1 MRNQSGDNRSLSGSL
16 QAIHLMIPFIIL
28 GFTDIFSFP
37 QFSPQEHFSLFSWT
51 HKDTSAYSYGYNL
64 SAVIKSQKQT
74 NNNLVVQA
82 DVQVPGLPDW
92 LTSDDSMEITFLG
105 SKPANIINC
114 SPGYEKCSWLEKIR
128 LSQPYNGID
137 SMHFVFPVADQ
148 ISSYHRY
155 DHIIIRVN
163 DSIQLQYQGVDDTV
177 FMGSFLNANKK
188 NDPDNWLVAKGAII
202 VRVSNNA
209 PFKIHQIQMDARYS
223 SLIAQYIGFDL
234 YSKLGTG
241 CDHFGIDFTGKTT
254 AIRVSNVRINADT
267 LIADSSYTIS
277 WTTEEK
283 EAVEACS
290 IFASFNDR
298 SEWYVQPVNNVDYIK
313 KNETYSWTVP
323 RQVRSCRFKVVVSGN
338 GQVAS
343 ATSPL
348 YPVKAL
354 SESPIDDSEV
364 VNNYILTAVTKSD
377 TVYLNWNESTTAT
390 SVGDSIGIFKC
401 AYQFI
406 DRNDQGVELIR
417 MFPVAASSFVMPDP
431 EGLTYVGLLVR
442 NNKGKWSKTTP
453 KSIVSV
459 GRVVFDTV
467 TITPSDT
474 HNLFNNSLR
483 VWNTSN
489 IVISDTVE
497 QWKGSLNGFI
507 SISSGFTFKN
517 RDKISKPLWFQVPY
531 IKTSFT
537 VNPVNIRLY
546 SFDINKGGWTV
557 SQDSVI
563 VDTTKSVVSARNSSP
578 WLPFMFLIDTLKPGI
593 SLLDSSKDPVKSG
606 QRIHYNITVTDN
618 VKNCAWKFMAGTGD
632 ERPLDLSFYVDT
644 SSKSQI
650 LGVTVPQVIVDGCT
664 GFRALFAVSDMVHE
678 NTVDLG
684 RPVIREN
691 WNCDNITIDTM
702 QWTPVLVSANLDNP
716 ELKSVMTLSSGKEN
730 WSYNKEEMRIIKW
743 IPGHPNA
750 FEGGWVEYSESEKN
764 LFQIKPGQLLWVKTK
779 EHLNLD
785 FGQAVIPKL
794 NVVDTII
801 LPPNQWTDFSNP
813 FPFDIYLGDI
823 FKATSNPII
832 DSSIGIYTW
841 DKDSLNRSYSTNLLY
856 INGLSGHSEPDESIK
871 NRKSY
876 TVFNKATI
884 PIALFIPAIST
895 DASAFVNTQGSLAKR
910 VTGSKWSLGIRS
922 WGSDNISNAS
932 VYLGENSALS
942 KEMTNPLSPSF
953 SSQRISIYDKGRKK
967 TWGVVLSPKE
977 SESGNYFEVLFENN
991 SSSAATISA
1000 VIGEMSGIEQSRSV
1014 RWYDAEN
1021 DNWIS
1026 AIDTIKVSL
1035 KPKQRLVKIIA
1046 IGDEQY
1052 FRDLGSLVRK
1062 NILALRAVYPNPFAR
1077 AFTIQ
1082 YSLPY
1087 ETRKVTFLLFD
1098 LLGKVVWQRDIHDV
1112 RPGPSMIRVDKMMAT
1127 GLYVLQ
1133 MRVLM
1138 DDPGSPK
1145 VLNRRVMC
1153 VR

>member
-16 QAIHLMIPFIIL
+16 QAIHLLIPFIIL

-74 NNNLVVQA
+74 INNLVVQA

-578 WLPFMFLIDTLKPGI
+578 WLPFMFLIDTLKPVI
-593 SLLDSSKDPVKSG
+593 SFLDSSKVPVKSG

-618 VKNCAWKFMAGTGD
+618 VKNCIWKFMAGTGD
-632 ERPLDLSFYVDT
+632 ERPVDLSFYVDT
-644 SSKSQI
+644 SSKSQTF
-650 LGVTVPQVIVDGCT
+650 GVTVPQVVVDGCT
-664 GFRALFAVSDMVHE
+664 GFRSHFTISDLVHE
-678 NTVDLG
+678 SIVDLG
-684 RPVIREN
+684 RSVIREG
-691 WNCDNITIDTM
+691 WNCDNITTDTL
-702 QWTPVLVSANLDNP
+702 QWTPVSVSALP
-716 ELKSVMTLSSGKEN
+716 ESSSVRSLMNSHYKISN
-730 WSYNKEEMRIIKW
+730 WQYKTNEMRIIKW
-743 IPGHPNA
+743 IPGHPKA
-750 FEGGWVEYSESEKN
+750 FEGGWVEYNEAEN
-764 LFQIKPGQLLWVKTK
+764 DLFQIKPGQLLWIKTK
-779 EHLNLD
+779 ERFNLD
-785 FGQAVIPKL
+785 FGRAVVPKL
-794 NVVDTII
+794 NAIDTIT
-801 LPPNQWTDFSNP
+801 LPPKQWTDFSNP
-813 FPFDIYLGDI
+813 FPFDIYMGDI
-823 FKATSNPII
+823 FYATSNPAI
-832 DSSIGIYTW
+832 DSLLKIYSW
-841 DKDSLNRSYSTNLLY
+841 DKDSLNKSYGANLVYFKALDDY
-856 INGLSGHSEPDESIK
+856 SNPSVAIK
-871 NRKSY
+871 GWKSY
-876 TVFNKATI
+876 TVFNGSTV
-884 PIALFIPAIST
+884 PVSLHIPAVST
-895 DASAFVNTQGSLAKR
+895 GASTLVKTQKPLAKKEDVR
-910 VTGSKWSLGIRS
+910 QWSLGIKS
-922 WGSDNISNAS
+922 WGSDNINNAS
-932 VYLGENSALS
+932 VYLGTNSGLS
-942 KEMTNPLSPSF
+942 KEITSPLSPSF
-953 SSQRISIYDKGRKK
+953 SSQGISIYDKSRKK
-967 TWGVVLSPKE
+967 TWGIVVSPKG
-977 SESGNYFEVLFENN
+977 SESGSYFEVLFENN
-991 SSSAATISA
+991 ASNATTVRA
-1000 VIGEMSGIEQSRSV
+1000 VIGEMFDIEQSFSV
-1014 RWYDAEN
+1014 QWYDSEK
-1021 DNWIS
+1021 DIWIN
-1026 AIDTIKVSL
+1026 AQDTMEVNL
-1035 KPKQRLVKIIA
+1035 KPKQRLVKVIA
-1046 IGDEQY
+1046 VGNEQY
-1052 FRDLGSLVRK
+1052 FRDLGSIVRR
-1062 NILALRAVYPNPFAR
+1062 NTLALRAVYPNPFNR
-1077 AFTIQ
+1077 TFSIQ

-1087 ETRKVTFLLFD
+1087 QTRKVTFLLYD
-1098 LLGKVVWQRDIHDV
+1098 LLGKVAWQKDILDIH
-1112 RPGPSMIRVDKMMAT
+1112 PGPSTMKVDRMLAT

-1133 MRVLM
+1133 MKVHLE
-1138 DDPGSPK
+1138 DQGIPK
-1145 VLNRRVMC
+1145 ILNRRVMC